1 MIYALVEYINRNG
14 EISVKG
20 FTSKEQTDKF
30 VANLKNRNA
39 NYLVTLL

>member
-14 EISVKG
+14 KVTVKG
-20 FTSKEQTDKF
+20 FTSKEQADKF